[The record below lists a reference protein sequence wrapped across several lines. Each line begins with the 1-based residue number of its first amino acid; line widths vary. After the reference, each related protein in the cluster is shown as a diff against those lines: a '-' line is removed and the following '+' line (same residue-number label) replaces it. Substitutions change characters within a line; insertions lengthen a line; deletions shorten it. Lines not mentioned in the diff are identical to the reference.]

1 MRETL
6 FKLLEN
12 IKGSSAAIGGI
23 ILSFLTPIIPLIL
36 IVGGAI
42 VLDTLTGVYKSKKKD
57 IPITS
62 KGYRS
67 IVSKMV
73 MYNAAVILFFCIETY
88 ILQDIIGLLTDINL
102 ILTKVVT
109 TTLLFIEVKRI
120 NENYEEVTGVDAFK
134 EFKKLLKRSKD
145 AISEVKSISK

>member
-1 MRETL
+1 
-6 FKLLEN
+6 
-12 IKGSSAAIGGI
+12 
-23 ILSFLTPIIPLIL
+23 
-36 IVGGAI
+36 
-42 VLDTLTGVYKSKKKD
+42 
-57 IPITS
+57 
-62 KGYRS
+62 
-67 IVSKMV
+67 

-109 TTLLFIEVKRI
+109 TTLLFIEVKSI